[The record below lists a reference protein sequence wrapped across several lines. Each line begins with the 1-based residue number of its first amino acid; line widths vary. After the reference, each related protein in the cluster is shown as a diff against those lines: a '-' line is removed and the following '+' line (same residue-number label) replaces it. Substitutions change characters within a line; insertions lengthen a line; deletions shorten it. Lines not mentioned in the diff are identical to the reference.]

1 MERRGDYLGG
11 TVQVIPHITDE
22 IKDRI
27 RKLADGGRRDV
38 VIVEVGGT
46 VGDIES
52 LPFLEAV
59 RQLRLDVGP
68 ENLLFMHVT
77 LLPWVAAAQE
87 LKTKPTQ
94 HSVRELRQIGIQ
106 PDVLLVRTD
115 RGVPEGLKEKI
126 ALYCNVEKKA
136 VIPAP
141 DVKSIY
147 EVPRNLK
154 DSDLHGLVGR
164 KLGLES
170 RPIDFAAWDAFLE
183 QGAAARD
190 VVRIGIIGKYV
201 ELRDAY
207 KSVSESLLLA
217 GVANGAKVDI
227 RWIDSEKLTPELT
240 EKVLGDLDGILVPG
254 GFGSRGIEGKV
265 AAVRYARENVV
276 PYLGICL
283 GLQIAAIEFGRNV
296 VGLREA
302 GSSEFDADCADPV
315 IDLLPEQK
323 RVVDKG
329 ATMRLGAYE
338 CALVP
343 GTRAAEAYGGAKV
356 FERHRHR
363 YEFNKHY
370 EQAFE
375 EAGMVFS
382 GRWPEK
388 SLVEIMELPGHP
400 WFVSCQFHPE
410 FRSRPGEPH
419 PLFDGF
425 VSASLRYAQESGDLS
440 DGNGSA
446 AHGAGG
452 GSVDAAARAVS
463 AGKSA

>member
-1 MERRGDYLGG
+1 
-11 TVQVIPHITDE
+11 
-22 IKDRI
+22 
-27 RKLADGGRRDV
+27 

-59 RQLRLDVGP
+59 RQLHLDVGP
-68 ENLLFMHVT
+68 RNLLFMHVT
-77 LLPWVAAAQE
+77 LLPWVAAAAE

-115 RGVPEGLKEKI
+115 RPVPEGIKEKI
-126 ALYCNVEKKA
+126 ALYCNVEPRA

-154 DSDLHGLVGR
+154 GSELHRIVGE
-164 KLGLES
+164 KLGLED
-170 RPIDFAAWDAFLE
+170 RPLDFRAWDAFLE
-183 QGAAARD
+183 QGRNATEP
-190 VVRIGIIGKYV
+190 VRIAICGKYV

-207 KSVSESLLLA
+207 KSVSESLILA
-217 GVANGAKVDI
+217 GVANGARVEI
-227 RWIDSEKLTPELT
+227 RWVDSEKVTPDVVEDL
-240 EKVLGDLDGILVPG
+240 LGDVDGILVPG
-254 GFGSRGIEGKV
+254 GFGARGIEGKI
-265 AAVRYARENVV
+265 AAVRFAREQGI

-283 GLQIAAIEFGRNV
+283 GLQIAAIEYARNV
-296 VGLREA
+296 VGLPEA
-302 GSSEFDADCADPV
+302 GSSEFVPDCADPV

-323 RVVDKG
+323 TVVDKG

-338 CALVP
+338 CVLRE
-343 GTRAAEAYGGAKV
+343 GTRAAKAYGVPKV

-363 YEFNKHY
+363 YEFNKRY
-370 EQAFE
+370 EKAFE
-375 EAGMVFS
+375 QAGMVFS

-388 SLVEIMELPGHP
+388 SLVEIMELPDHP

-419 PLFDGF
+419 PLFHGF
-425 VSASLRYAQESGDLS
+425 VAAALRFATGDDADSRRL
-440 DGNGSA
+440 
-446 AHGAGG
+446 G
-452 GSVDAAARAVS
+452 GSSEADDEDGADGPGRSARAL
-463 AGKSA
+463 AGKSS

>member
-27 RKLADGGRRDV
+27 RKLSDGDRRDV

-68 ENLLFMHVT
+68 ENLVFIHVT
-77 LLPWVAAAQE
+77 LLPWVGAAHE

-94 HSVRELRQIGIQ
+94 HSVRDLRQIGIQ
-106 PDVLLVRTD
+106 PDVLLCRTD
-115 RGVPEGLKEKI
+115 RHVPESLKEKI
-126 ALYCNVEKKA
+126 ALYCNVEKRA

-141 DVKSIY
+141 DVESIY

-154 DSDLHGLVGR
+154 ASELHRIVGE
-164 KLGLES
+164 KLRLED
-170 RPIDFAAWDAFLE
+170 RALDFTEWSAFLE
-183 QGAAARD
+183 REAQASRP
-190 VVRIGIIGKYV
+190 VRIALCGKYV
-201 ELRDAY
+201 DLKDAY
-207 KSVSESLLLA
+207 KSVSESLFLA
-217 GVANGAKVDI
+217 GVENDASVDI
-227 RWIDSEKLTPELT
+227 VWVDSETLTPDVVEET
-240 EKVLGDLDGILVPG
+240 LGTVDGILVPG
-254 GFGSRGIEGKV
+254 GFGSRGIEGKI
-265 AAVRYARENVV
+265 AAVRYARENRI
-276 PYLGICL
+276 PYFGICL
-283 GLQIAAIEFGRNV
+283 GLQVAALEFARNV
-296 VGLREA
+296 VGMGTA
-302 GSSEFDADCADPV
+302 GSSEFDVDCEDPV

-338 CALVP
+338 CALTP
-343 GTRAAEAYGGAKV
+343 GTKAAEAYGVTRV

-363 YEFNKHY
+363 YEFNKRY
-370 EQAFE
+370 ESIFE
-375 EAGMVFS
+375 EKGVVFS

-388 SLVEIMELPGHP
+388 SLVEILELKDHP

-410 FRSRPGEPH
+410 FRSRPGRAH
-419 PLFDGF
+419 PLFREFVGAAVRQSEGDAEEDGP
-425 VSASLRYAQESGDLS
+425 
-440 DGNGSA
+440 GNGS
-446 AHGAGG
+446 GASESDNPVATG
-452 GSVDAAARAVS
+452 RAS
-463 AGKSA
+463 